1 MTTLSSKRVLITGG
15 CGSIGSALVR
25 RVLQDGPELVRVID
39 NDEGRLHWMETK
51 LGRQYP
57 RQLKTS
63 YKDVREFH
71 EMVEAMDGIDVVFH
85 TAALKH
91 VGIVE
96 RDPFQAVKTN
106 VEGTENVVHAAME
119 TDVEA
124 VIAVSTD
131 KASNPVSA
139 MGATKLLSER
149 LTVAAN
155 ENSRDTRFGCVR
167 FGNVL
172 GTRGSVVPVFIEQ
185 IRAGGPITVTDAE
198 MTRFVMRPEDAA
210 EFVVETYGATDGG
223 EVAVRKMPAFKLG
236 TLADALREK
245 YATQFGHRPEEIPT
259 RIVGSGPTE
268 RYHEK
273 LVSED
278 EVKHA
283 VEEDTRFVLYPN
295 EGSMPDDDAG
305 RSLAG
310 EYTSEDARELSKTE
324 LLAMLDGMDGKL
336 QTVGAPVERRS

>member
-1 MTTLSSKRVLITGG
+1 MTDLSSKRVLITGG
-15 CGSIGSALVR
+15 CGSIGSSLVR

-39 NDEGRLHWMETK
+39 NDEGRLHEMKTK
-51 LGRQYP
+51 LGAQYP
-57 RQLKTS
+57 RRLETS

-71 EMVEAMDGIDVVFH
+71 EMRQAMEGIDVVFH
-85 TAALKH
+85 AAALKH

-96 RDPFQAVKTN
+96 RDPFQAVRTN
-106 VEGTENVVHAAME
+106 VRGTENVLRAATE

-155 ENSRDTRFGCVR
+155 ESADGRNVRFGCVR

-172 GTRGSVVPVFIEQ
+172 GTRGSVVPVFVEQ
-185 IRAGGPITVTDAE
+185 IRRGGPITVTDPE
-198 MTRFVMRPEDAA
+198 MTRFVMRPRDAA
-210 EFVVETYGATDGG
+210 EFVVEAFGTTTGG
-223 EVAVRKMPAFKLG
+223 EVVVRKMPAFKVG
-236 TLADALREK
+236 TLADALREQ
-245 YATQFGHRPEEIPT
+245 YASEFGYQPTEIPT
-259 RIVGSGPTE
+259 RVVGSGPTE

-283 VEEDTRFVLYPN
+283 VEERDRFVLYPN
-295 EGSMPDDDAG
+295 DESMPSEADGNAL
-305 RSLAG
+305 SG
-310 EYTSEDARELSKTE
+310 EYTSADARRLSKAE
-324 LLAMLDGMDGKL
+324 LLRMLDDVKGKL
-336 QTVGAPVERRS
+336 STVETVP